1 MKQEL
6 SIKLQTK
13 LSPSQI
19 LTAKLIELPILN
31 LEQRIRQEMVDNFLL
46 EEDDSKKDED
56 QQTKEVSLSE
66 YKEDDP
72 IPSYRLRSDNYSRDD
87 ERPKRETFSVQESFT
102 QNLLDQLEFTD
113 LDDKDRKIARY
124 IIFSLDDDGYLRRDI
139 DSITDDLA
147 FRENVV
153 AREEDVERILDVI
166 QHFDPAG
173 VGARNVR
180 ECLLLQLRNLPQNEP
195 DTIAAETIIKNW
207 FSEFSRKDFNR
218 IMQRTGFSKDLM
230 KSAIAKI
237 RRLNPSPGGQVVDTF
252 ADRTQQII
260 PDFNLKIVDGK
271 FVLTMPRFSV
281 PELKVNRKYA
291 DQLLHESQSQSSTKE
306 RRETAAFIKQ
316 KVDSA
321 KMFIDSLQTRYETLK
336 KTMNAILE
344 YQKDFFMDG
353 DEASLKPMVLK
364 DIAEATGL
372 DISTISRVANSK
384 YIETPF
390 GIYSL
395 KSFFSEGIEDQSGNN
410 VSTKEL
416 KTVLKGLVDKEDKHK
431 PLTDDEIV
439 EIMRAK
445 GYNVARRTIA
455 KYRDQLNIPKST
467 LRREI

>member
-13 LSPSQI
+13 LSPGQI

-46 EEDDSKKDED
+46 EEDDTKKDEE
-56 QQTKEVSLSE
+56 QPVKEVSLSE

-72 IPSYRLRSDNYSRDD
+72 IPAYRLRSDNYSRDD
-87 ERPKRETFSVQESFT
+87 DKPRRETFSVQESFT
-102 QNLLDQLEFTD
+102 QNLMDQLEFTD
-113 LDDKDRKIARY
+113 LDDEERRVAKY
-124 IIFSLDDDGYLRRDI
+124 IIYSLDDDGYLRRDTE
-139 DSITDDLA
+139 SLVDDLA
-147 FRENVV
+147 FRESIVTSDE
-153 AREEDVERILDVI
+153 AVEHILSVI
-166 QHFDPAG
+166 QGFDPPG

-180 ECLLLQLRNLPQNEP
+180 ECLLLQLKRLPGNEE
-195 DTIAAETIIKNW
+195 DVRDATVIVENW
-207 FSEFSRKDFNR
+207 FQEFSRKDFNR
-218 IMQRTGFSKDLM
+218 IMQRTGLSRERM
-230 KSAIAKI
+230 KAAMTRI
-237 RRLNPSPGGQVVDTF
+237 RHLNPSPGGQVVDTF
-252 ADRTQQII
+252 ADRTQQIV

-281 PELKVNRKYA
+281 PELRVNRKYA
-291 DQLLHESQSQSSTKE
+291 DELLQQTKNSSKE
-306 RRETAAFIKQ
+306 QREAATFIKQ

-321 KMFIDSLQTRYETLK
+321 KMFIDSLQTRYETLQ
-336 KTMNAILE
+336 KTMKAILD
-344 YQKDFFMDG
+344 YQKDFFTDG

-364 DIAEATGL
+364 DIAEITGL
-372 DISTISRVANSK
+372 DISTVSRVANSK
-384 YIETPF
+384 FIETPF
-390 GIYSL
+390 GIFSL

-416 KTVLKGLVDKEDKHK
+416 KTVLKALVDGEDKHK

-439 EIMRAK
+439 DIMRSK

>member
-13 LSPSQI
+13 LSPGQI

-46 EEDDSKKDED
+46 EEDDTKKDEE
-56 QQTKEVSLSE
+56 QPVKEVSLSD

-72 IPSYRLRSDNYSRDD
+72 IPAYRLRSDNYSRDD
-87 ERPKRETFSVQESFT
+87 DKPRRETFSVQESFT
-102 QNLLDQLEFTD
+102 QNLMDQLEFTD
-113 LDDKDRKIARY
+113 LDDEERRVAKY
-124 IIFSLDDDGYLRRDI
+124 IIYSLDDDGYLRRDTE
-139 DSITDDLA
+139 SLVDDLA
-147 FRENVV
+147 FRESIVTSDE
-153 AREEDVERILDVI
+153 AVEHILSVI
-166 QHFDPAG
+166 QGFDPPG

-180 ECLLLQLRNLPQNEP
+180 ECLLLQLKRLPGNEE
-195 DTIAAETIIKNW
+195 DVRDATVIVENW
-207 FSEFSRKDFNR
+207 FQEFSRKDFNR
-218 IMQRTGFSKDLM
+218 IMQRTGLSRERM
-230 KSAIAKI
+230 KAAMTRI
-237 RRLNPSPGGQVVDTF
+237 RHLNPSPGGQVVDTF
-252 ADRTQQII
+252 ADRTQQIV

-281 PELKVNRKYA
+281 PELRVNRKYA
-291 DQLLHESQSQSSTKE
+291 DELLQQTKNSSKE
-306 RRETAAFIKQ
+306 QREAATFIKQ

-321 KMFIDSLQTRYETLK
+321 KMFIDSLQTRYETLQ
-336 KTMNAILE
+336 KTMKAILD
-344 YQKDFFMDG
+344 YQKDFFTDG

-364 DIAEATGL
+364 DIAEITGL
-372 DISTISRVANSK
+372 DISTVSRVANSK
-384 YIETPF
+384 FIETPF
-390 GIYSL
+390 GIFSL

-416 KTVLKGLVDKEDKHK
+416 KTVLKALVDGEDKHK

-439 EIMRAK
+439 DIMRSK